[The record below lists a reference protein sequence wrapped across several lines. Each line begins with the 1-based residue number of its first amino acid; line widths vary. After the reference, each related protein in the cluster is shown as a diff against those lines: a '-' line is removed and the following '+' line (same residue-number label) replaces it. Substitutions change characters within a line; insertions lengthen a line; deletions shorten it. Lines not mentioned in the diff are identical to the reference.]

1 VLPEWLQNLI
11 NGATSTTVTGG
22 SLAVFSYFLLTAGKI
37 YTKGQVERLNLEHDK
52 ALELQKSQY
61 ESRISE
67 IVTLKNES
75 RQIVVDQLTQALTDK
90 ATLQNA
96 LNIERAAKDAIASKV
111 MDEIV
116 PLVQVTNKH
125 LDGIE
130 ELAKGGD
137 PST

>member
-37 YTKGQVERLNLEHDK
+37 YTKG
-52 ALELQKSQY
+52 QY